1 LPIRVVSVVDA
12 VADDLR
18 ALVLRGQLS
27 AGDGLTE
34 TEVATRY
41 GVARPTAK
49 AAIEKLVSESLLR
62 RTNHKTA
69 RVVRLNAEDVRDIY
83 RTRGFLERGAI
94 RKLADTRHVPAG
106 AVAANQEI
114 VEAGDASSLAI
125 IEPDMRF
132 HTSLVDALES
142 DRTSKIYHGLVSEVK
157 LCMLQLQGQRLLSP
171 AVIAA
176 DHQSILDHIAAGD
189 EEGAVTVLD
198 QHLER
203 ARDRLVSAVQEL
215 DGAG

>member
-1 LPIRVVSVVDA
+1 
-12 VADDLR
+12 
-18 ALVLRGQLS
+18 
-27 AGDGLTE
+27 
-34 TEVATRY
+34 
-41 GVARPTAK
+41 
-49 AAIEKLVSESLLR
+49 
-62 RTNHKTA
+62 
-69 RVVRLNAEDVRDIY
+69 
-83 RTRGFLERGAI
+83 
-94 RKLADTRHVPAG
+94 
-106 AVAANQEI
+106 
-114 VEAGDASSLAI
+114 
-125 IEPDMRF
+125 MRF